1 MIVSSLFRASRQ
13 STAISTFA
21 RYNHEQ
27 KNPMIKTWN
36 IMTKSNTRFSYPENT
51 DIVIIG
57 GGIIGAATA
66 YWLKRRAGD
75 GLSVVVI
82 EKDFSYKQA
91 QRHLQHGTLSQHF
104 TLPENLFL
112 SQFSAFFL
120 RNIREHLDE
129 DINVEY
135 CPTGSLVLASNDYA
149 QKLEETSSLLKEH
162 GSPNE
167 LLSPKEINKKF
178 PWINTADIKLGC
190 MGVESEGTFNGWELH
205 KGFVKKSKELGALYI
220 NAEVVGFDLEQQRD
234 VLMEGVTP
242 GAFERIM
249 RVRYMTEDNEEYG
262 IKFAGCILTAGSDS
276 SEIAKFAKVGT
287 GDGML
292 MVPLPVEKR
301 KHEVYSLEGNNTEIG
316 LNTPMIMDT
325 TGLWLQ
331 RKGLGKDFLGGYLP
345 SLDQN
350 DNLVDTEQYL
360 KTTFLSSLMH
370 RIPSCNNA
378 QVQSH
383 SSLYYDCTTY
393 DNSGI
398 LGPHPYHNNLYIAA
412 GFGQLGCQHAPG
424 LGRALTELI
433 IDSQFN
439 TIDLT
444 RLGFDRLLT
453 DQPMMEC
460 NAY

>member
-1 MIVSSLFRASRQ
+1 MFLLQ
-13 STAISTFA
+13 
-21 RYNHEQ
+21 
-27 KNPMIKTWN
+27 
-36 IMTKSNTRFSYPENT
+36 
-51 DIVIIG
+51 
-57 GGIIGAATA
+57 
-66 YWLKRRAGD
+66 
-75 GLSVVVI
+75 
-82 EKDFSYKQA
+82 YKQA

-120 RNIREHLDE
+120 RNIREHLGE

-178 PWINTADIKLGC
+178 PWINTADIKLGSLNSNLIKNCDILGLLFYCITFFYIILGC

-249 RVRYMTEDNEEYG
+249 RVRYMTEENEEYG

-301 KHEVYSLEGNNTEIG
+301 
-316 LNTPMIMDT
+316 
-325 TGLWLQ
+325 
-331 RKGLGKDFLGGYLP
+331 
-345 SLDQN
+345 
-350 DNLVDTEQYL
+350 
-360 KTTFLSSLMH
+360 
-370 RIPSCNNA
+370 
-378 QVQSH
+378 
-383 SSLYYDCTTY
+383 
-393 DNSGI
+393 
-398 LGPHPYHNNLYIAA
+398 
-412 GFGQLGCQHAPG
+412 
-424 LGRALTELI
+424 
-433 IDSQFN
+433 
-439 TIDLT
+439 
-444 RLGFDRLLT
+444 
-453 DQPMMEC
+453 
-460 NAY
+460 